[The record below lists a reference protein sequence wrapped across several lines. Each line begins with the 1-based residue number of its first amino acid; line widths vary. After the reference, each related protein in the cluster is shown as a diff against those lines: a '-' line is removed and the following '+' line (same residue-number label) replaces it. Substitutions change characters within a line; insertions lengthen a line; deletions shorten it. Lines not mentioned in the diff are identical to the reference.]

1 MHPRYE
7 AKTARGERSP
17 QMNGDDTNSVLICV
31 KDLKAGDNLLQY
43 FELRSKEPRKT
54 RSGQAYLDLVVGD
67 ATGAISAK
75 MWPESIRKWGQ
86 DFSPGDVVKIEG
98 GVETYRDHL
107 QLVVSKI
114 RRSDPSDVPDLSALL
129 RMSPYDSE
137 SLFEELKVT
146 AGSLDP
152 PELAELVTEILDRH
166 ADAVK
171 TFPAARM
178 VHHAYRGGLIE
189 HIATV
194 TRKMEAILKLE
205 KNINRGIALAGAILH
220 DIGKV
225 YELSPTGGGRTTEGR
240 LIGHLILGL
249 SMVRDAASEKGIVDQ
264 PWLREVEHVLLSHH
278 GETQFGS
285 PVKPLTREAI
295 LVHCIDDLDAKLKI
309 INEALES
316 VELDGFTAYN
326 KWLEGRAFA
335 GSQSITEED
344 NDVGD

>member
-1 MHPRYE
+1 
-7 AKTARGERSP
+7 
-17 QMNGDDTNSVLICV
+17 MNGDDTNSAAICV
-31 KDLKAGDNLLQY
+31 KDLKVGDMVLQF

-54 RSGQAYLDLVVGD
+54 RSGQDYLDLVLGD

-86 DFSPGDVVKIEG
+86 DFGPGDVVKIEG
-98 GVETYRDHL
+98 SIETYRDHL
-107 QLVVSKI
+107 QLVVGKI
-114 RRSDPSDVPDLSALL
+114 RRSDPSEVPDLSALI
-129 RMSPYDSE
+129 RVSPYDSE
-137 SLFEELKVT
+137 SLFEELKGT
-146 AGSLDP
+146 ASSLDP

-166 ADAVK
+166 AEAVK

-189 HIATV
+189 HIATI
-194 TRKMEAILKLE
+194 TRKMDAILKLE

-225 YELSPTGGGRTTEGR
+225 IELSPSGGGRTMEGR
-240 LIGHLILGL
+240 LIGHLILGVNL
-249 SMVRDAASEKGIVDQ
+249 VRDVASEKGIVDR
-264 PWLREVEHVLLSHH
+264 PWLREVEHILLSHH

-295 LVHCIDDLDAKLKI
+295 LVHYIDDLDAKLKI

-316 VELDGFTAYN
+316 VELNGFTAYN
-326 KWLEGRAFA
+326 RWLEGRAFA

-344 NDVGD
+344 DYVGD